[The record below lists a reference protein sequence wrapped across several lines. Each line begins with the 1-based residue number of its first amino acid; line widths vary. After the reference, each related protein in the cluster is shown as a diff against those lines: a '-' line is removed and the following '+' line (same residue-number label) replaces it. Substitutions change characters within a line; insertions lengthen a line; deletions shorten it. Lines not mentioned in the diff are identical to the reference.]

1 MTATVRSVLVLDVP
15 RRVLDKRLPD
25 MELARQQAWDS
36 GNTRE
41 RWGRYHRLLGDP
53 AYVEELTYQA
63 EQTARVLGHKGGGWV
78 RAANLLRLAG
88 DEDKAREWLEHAE
101 EVFAAAAKSHIPV
114 DWDTHGHQIEGR
126 FLLGRDA
133 EAGETCEWIKQLRR
147 SKGARLRAPIVA
159 DLADARRTRDA
170 EACQAVIDWF
180 DHAIRRYRTHPT
192 DDSAIGLHDW
202 LELALITHSEITG
215 TRSPRLR
222 EIPTPA

>member
-1 MTATVRSVLVLDVP
+1 MTATVTTVLVLDVP
-15 RRVLDKRLPD
+15 RRVLDKHLPA
-25 MELARQQAWDS
+25 MELRTQEAWHVC
-36 GNTRE
+36 NVRE
-41 RWGRYHRLLGDP
+41 VWALPPAPRRPRLRGGAAVRGGATQKRLQLHR
-53 AYVEELTYQA
+53 
-63 EQTARVLGHKGGGWV
+63 RGWV

-88 DEDKAREWLEHAE
+88 DEDKAREWLERAE
-101 EVFAAAAKSHIPV
+101 EVFADEAKSHIPV
-114 DWDTHGHQIEGR
+114 DWTSHAHQIEGR

-133 EAGETCEWIKQLRR
+133 EARETCEWIKQLRR
-147 SKGARLRAPIVA
+147 SKGARLRAPVVA

-180 DHAIRRYRTHPT
+180 DHAIRRYRAHPT
-192 DDSAIGLHDW
+192 DDSGIGLHDW